1 MRVKRT
7 TSAAG
12 NGSAKKSVEPSDLVR
27 SILEARGGDVVAARK
42 KVLRRGDGK
51 SIHVLRV
58 ATRRLQATLEIF
70 AACLPDEARDRVDR
84 RARKIRRRL
93 GARRNSWVLRR
104 LLGSFRAGSAP
115 GEWKF
120 MDDLARRLKAA
131 EASAD
136 PIDRNALPGIRD
148 RMKALLGEA
157 AGLTPPPAREV
168 LRDRVGAVLSG
179 RSGAARARPEAMH
192 RLRISIK
199 RYRYALEVLAEAG
212 VAGLDQAIAEAR
224 GLQREL
230 GRLHDLDVLIEV
242 VRKNPRA
249 PGARLFLSRVQRRRS
264 LQAGRALRAL
274 AAFHPA
280 RAAGP
285 GPGGRPRRVGPAAPA
300 IQGAA

>member
-7 TSAAG
+7 TSSGG
-12 NGSAKKSVEPSDLVR
+12 NGSAKKTVEPSDLVR
-27 SILEARGGDVVAARK
+27 SILAARGRDVVEARR

-70 AACLPDEARDRVDR
+70 ASCLPEEERDRVDR

-93 GARRNSWVLRR
+93 GTRRNTWVLRQ
-104 LLGSFRAGSAP
+104 LLGRFRAGSLP

-120 MDDLARRLKAA
+120 MDDLARQLKES

-136 PIDRNALPGIRD
+136 PIDRGALPGIRG
-148 RMKALLGEA
+148 RMKELLREA
-157 AGLTPPPAREV
+157 VGRTPPAARTV
-168 LRDRVGAVLSG
+168 LRDRLGAVLSG

-212 VAGLDQAIAEAR
+212 VAGLEPAIADAR

-242 VRKNPRA
+242 VRKSPRA

-264 LQAGRALRAL
+264 LQARRALNAL
-274 AAFHPA
+274 ATFHPA

-285 GPGGRPRRVGPAAPA
+285 GTGGRPRGVGPAAPA